1 MARTWD
7 NLAKD
12 REKLVLNHPE
22 LDTSNNPNKAQAPS
36 K

>member
-7 NLAKD
+7 NLAMD
-12 REKLVLNHPE
+12 REKLVHNHPE
-22 LDTSNNPNKAQAPS
+22 LDTSKPSAQRPP